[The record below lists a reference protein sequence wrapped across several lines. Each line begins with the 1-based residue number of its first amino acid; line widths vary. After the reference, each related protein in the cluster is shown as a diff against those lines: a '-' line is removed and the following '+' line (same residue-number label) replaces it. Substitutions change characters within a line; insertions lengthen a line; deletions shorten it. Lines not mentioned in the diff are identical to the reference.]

1 MAKLLALYKQPED
14 QDAFHK
20 HYVSVHAPLAKKMPG
35 LKSFEVSDGSVLGP
49 AGPSDIFFVAILT
62 FDSMAALQQALG
74 SPEGQATAADLAN
87 FASGGCDLV
96 MCDTKPA

>member
-1 MAKLLALYKQPED
+1 MAKLLALYKHPAD
-14 QDAFHK
+14 KDAFDQ

-49 AGPSDIFFVAILT
+49 GGPSDIYFVAILT
-62 FDSMAALQQALG
+62 FDSMAALQSALG

-87 FASGGCDLV
+87 FASGGCDLL
-96 MCDTKPA
+96 MCDTTPA